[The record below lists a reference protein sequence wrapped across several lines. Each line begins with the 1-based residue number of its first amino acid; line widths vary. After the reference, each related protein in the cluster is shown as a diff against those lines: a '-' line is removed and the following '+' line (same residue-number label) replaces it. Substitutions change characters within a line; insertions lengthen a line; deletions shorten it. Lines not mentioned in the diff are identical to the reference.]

1 MKKVLIRQEKL
12 TVDGIWKEQ
21 GFRLE
26 DEVIEDSMEQIE
38 PKQVPCEEG
47 EYNAKHGNSLI
58 GHKLA
63 QHKEV

>member
-38 PKQVPCEEG
+38 QFYSTKCFLLEG
-47 EYNAKHGNSLI
+47 CNLYIVLF
-58 GHKLA
+58 
-63 QHKEV
+63 